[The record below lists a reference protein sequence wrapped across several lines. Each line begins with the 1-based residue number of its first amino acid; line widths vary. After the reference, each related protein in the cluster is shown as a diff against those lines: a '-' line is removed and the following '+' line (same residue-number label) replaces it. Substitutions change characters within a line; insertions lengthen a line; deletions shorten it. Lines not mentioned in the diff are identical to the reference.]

1 MIDIYTHIMPER
13 FFAELTK
20 TSPKLG
26 NIGARMRAVK
36 PIHDLD
42 VRFRLMDGA
51 GVDYRQVISL
61 PNPPLEDVCGADD
74 AARLAR
80 VGNDGMAELCAKHPD
95 RFPAFAASISMLDID
110 AALAEIDRAVTQLG
124 ARGIQIFTNV
134 AGKPLDLP
142 EFEPVFAAMARHDLP
157 IWLHPARTSD
167 MTDYASEPKSRYEMW
182 WCFGWPYETS
192 VAMSRIVFSGLLDR
206 YENLNIITHH
216 CGGMIPYFDGRVG
229 PGLEVLGH
237 RTLDEDYSGV
247 LKALKRPHMEYFH
260 RFYGDTAMFGAS
272 NGLHS
277 GLKFFG
283 ADHVVFST
291 DSPFAPIKE
300 TIVALD
306 ALELSAE
313 DRTKITG
320 GNARRLLKL

>member
-13 FFAELTK
+13 FFAELTT
-20 TSPKLG
+20 TSPRLG
-26 NIGARMRAVK
+26 NIGARMRHVK
-36 PIHDLD
+36 PLHDLD

-51 GVDYRQVISL
+51 GGDYAQVISL
-61 PNPPLEDVCGADD
+61 PNPPLEDVCGAED
-74 AARLAR
+74 ARRLAAI
-80 VGNDGMAELCAKHPD
+80 GNDGMAELCARHPD
-95 RFPAFAASISMLDID
+95 RFPAFVAAISMLDLD
-110 AALAEIDRAVTQLG
+110 SALEEIERAITQLG
-124 ARGIQIFTNV
+124 ARGVQIFTNV

-142 EFEPVFAAMARHDLP
+142 EFEPVFAAMARHGLP

-167 MTDYASEPKSRYEMW
+167 MSDYASEGKSRFEMW

-206 YENLNIITHH
+206 YPQLNIITHH

-229 PGLEVLGH
+229 PGLDVLGS
-237 RTLDEDYSGV
+237 RTLDEDYSNV
-247 LKALKRPHMEYFH
+247 LSSLERPHLEYFH

-272 NGLHS
+272 TGLHS

-300 TIVALD
+300 TIAALGD
-306 ALELSAE
+306 LGLSQE
-313 DRTKITG
+313 DREKITS

>member
-51 GVDYRQVISL
+51 GTEYRQVISL
-61 PNPPLEDVCGADD
+61 PNPPLEDVCGAED

-134 AGKPLDLP
+134 VGKPLDLP

-192 VAMSRIVFSGLLDR
+192 VAMTRIVFSGLLDR
-206 YENLNIITHH
+206 YPALNIITHH

-247 LKALKRPHMEYFH
+247 LKALKHPHMDYFH

-283 ADHVVFST
+283 AEHVVFST

-300 TIVALD
+300 TIAALD

-313 DRTKITG
+313 DRSTITS

>member
-1 MIDIYTHIMPER
+1 MIDIYTHIMPGR
-13 FFAELTK
+13 FLEELTK
-20 TSPKLG
+20 ASSKLG
-26 NIGARMRAVK
+26 NIGARMRNVK
-36 PIHDLD
+36 PLHDLD
-42 VRFRLMDGA
+42 IRFRLMDGA
-51 GVDYRQVISL
+51 GPGYQHVISL
-61 PNPPLEDVCGADD
+61 PNPPLEDVCTPDV
-74 AARLAR
+74 ARHLAR
-80 VGNDGMAELCAKHPD
+80 VGNDGMAELCTKHPD
-95 RFPAFAASISMLDID
+95 RFPAFAATISMLDVEG
-110 AALAEIDRAVTQLG
+110 ALEEIDRAINQLG

-142 EFEPVFAAMARHDLP
+142 EYEPIFAAMARHDLP
-157 IWLHPARTSD
+157 IWMHPARTSD
-167 MTDYASEPKSRYEMW
+167 MADYLSEEKSRFEMW

-206 YENLNIITHH
+206 YPQLNIITHH

-229 PGLEVLGH
+229 PGLDVLGS

-247 LKALKRPHMEYFH
+247 LKGLQHPHMDYFH
-260 RFYGDTAMFGAS
+260 RFYGDTAMFGGS
-272 NGLHS
+272 IGLHS

-300 TIVALD
+300 TIAALD

-313 DRTKITG
+313 DREKITN

>member
-1 MIDIYTHIMPER
+1 MIDIYTHIMPAR
-13 FFAELTK
+13 FFDELTK
-20 TSPKLG
+20 TSTKLG
-26 NIGARMRAVK
+26 NIGARMRNVK

-51 GVDYRQVISL
+51 GADYAQVISL
-61 PNPPLEDVCGADD
+61 PNPPLEDVCGPAD
-74 AARLAR
+74 ARRLAAI
-80 VGNDGMAELCAKHPD
+80 GNDGMAELCAKHPD
-95 RFPAFAASISMLDID
+95 RFPAFAASISMLDMD
-110 AALAEIDRAVTQLG
+110 GALEEIERAVTQLG

-142 EFEPVFAAMARHDLP
+142 EYEPVFAAMARHGLP

-167 MTDYASEPKSRYEMW
+167 MSDYASEEKSRFEMW

-192 VAMSRIVFSGLLDR
+192 VAMARIVFSGLMDR
-206 YENLNIITHH
+206 YPDLNIITHH

-229 PGLEVLGH
+229 PGLDVLGH
-237 RTLDEDYSGV
+237 RTLDEDYSKV
-247 LKALKRPHMEYFH
+247 LPSLKLPHLEYFR

-272 NGLHS
+272 TGLHS

-300 TIVALD
+300 TIAALD
-306 ALELSAE
+306 DLGLSKE
-313 DRTKITG
+313 DREKIVS
-320 GNARRLLKL
+320 GNARKLLKL